1 MSLDIQKG
9 CVERWCAVLKEVDCK
24 YGSNPPM
31 GILGAIRPLL
41 YSAPWPLLQKGRA
54 ENIPRP
60 YHIMPE
66 TISLT
71 RPHELHHRCSY
82 LSKAASRF
90 ILTKKEGFR
99 LSIPFTLDA
108 LMSFE

>member
-1 MSLDIQKG
+1 MTSPQYIRRSFIPGHALSFLHKATKLFSYD
-9 CVERWCAVLKEVDCK
+9 D
-24 YGSNPPM
+24 SN
-31 GILGAIRPLL
+31 
-41 YSAPWPLLQKGRA
+41 
-54 ENIPRP
+54 
-60 YHIMPE
+60 HITPE

-82 LSKAASRF
+82 LSKEASRF

-108 LMSFE
+108 LLSFERASYLLQYFSHVQYQLPILQLSSRMPR